1 MSSSA
6 ARAAKSH
13 VCSSGP
19 GTVAA
24 SAYVKSLWRTTGAKR
39 TRPRRRADASV
50 RSADPAAG
58 AAGGVAGGRAT
69 GGGDGGASKED
80 DAASAAPA

>member
-1 MSSSA
+1 MA
-6 ARAAKSH
+6 APPSL
-13 VCSSGP
+13 

-24 SAYVKSLWRTTGAKR
+24 SAYVNNLWRTTGAKR
-39 TRPRRRADASV
+39 TRPRGRADASV

-58 AAGGVAGGRAT
+58 AAGGVAGGGAP
-69 GGGDGGASKED
+69 GGGEGGASKD